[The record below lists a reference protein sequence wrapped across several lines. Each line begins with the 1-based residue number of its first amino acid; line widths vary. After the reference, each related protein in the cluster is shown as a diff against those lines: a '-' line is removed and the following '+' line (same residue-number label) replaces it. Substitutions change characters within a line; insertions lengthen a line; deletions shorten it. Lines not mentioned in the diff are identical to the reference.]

1 MVWHDMV
8 WYGRVCFQVEGGGG
22 EGAVAKDAE
31 GAPADD
37 RTSGGTLA
45 ILRYTA
51 TDYEISAK
59 FGCSC
64 STSMWFGGTLA
75 EGVGGIVHL
84 RDRCDAV

>member
-45 ILRYTA
+45 ILR
-51 TDYEISAK
+51 
-59 FGCSC
+59 
-64 STSMWFGGTLA
+64 
-75 EGVGGIVHL
+75 
-84 RDRCDAV
+84 